1 MAVNVRIEA
10 KRLPPGATKS
20 DRDRSTQILLRIFKR
35 ACNEA
40 GIMHDFKE
48 HEFFIRPT
56 DKKRR
61 KAMIKARG
69 AQEAMNPESKD
80 KDKEKNNNK
89 ERDRERN
96 G

>member
-10 KRLPPGATKS
+10 KRLPPGANRG
-20 DRDRSTQILLRIFKR
+20 DRERSTQILLRIFKR

-56 DKKRR
+56 DKRRR
-61 KAMIKARG
+61 KRMIRARG
-69 AQEAMNPESKD
+69 AAEANNPESKD
-80 KDKEKNNNK
+80 KKDSKNN
-89 ERDRERN
+89 RERERER
-96 G
+96 

>member
-10 KRLPPGATKS
+10 KRLPLNANRS
-20 DRDRSTQILLRIFKR
+20 DRERSSQTLIRVFKR

-48 HEFFIRPT
+48 HEFFIRRT

-61 KAMIKARG
+61 KKMLKIRG
-69 AQEAMNPESKD
+69 AAEGVKTEEVNQ
-80 KDKEKNNNK
+80 
-89 ERDRERN
+89 REYR